1 MPQMVSHNFCTLVMV
16 LTEISSELAVVRRQI
31 SETNELR
38 GAINDLGVATRLAL
52 QKAKTAK
59 TKKAAGGSK
68 GMCPHAYPSFLYLDT
83 YPVRQLLLM
92 VPNF

>member
-1 MPQMVSHNFCTLVMV
+1 MV
-16 LTEISSELAVVRRQI
+16 LTEMYSELAVVRHQI

-59 TKKAAGGSK
+59 KKKAAGGSK
-68 GMCPHAYPSFLYLDT
+68 SMCPRAYPSF
-83 YPVRQLLLM
+83 
-92 VPNF
+92 